1 MYAIVKTGGKQYRVE
16 KGMTLNVEK
25 IDAKEGAKVSLG
37 SVLMIGDEKTVKVG
51 TPEVSGAE
59 VKAEIVSQFKDDK
72 VIVFKKKR
80 RQNYRRKLGHRQNLT
95 TVKITDIKG

>member
-25 IDAKEGAKVSLG
+25 IDAKEGAKISLG

-59 VKAEIVSQFKDDK
+59 VKAEIVSQYKDDK

-80 RQNYRRKLGHRQNLT
+80 RQGYRRKMGHRQNLT